1 MWKIQELS
9 EPSEARQ
16 EAQWPEGPV
25 LQKCYDSRICVMQ
38 QGEGS
43 EAGLSLRSITRDRKA
58 SHWVPVS
65 TGVYPG
71 KKREPD
77 TTVHSHPP
85 ESLPECSKK
94 PLYRITLINKVQ

>member
-43 EAGLSLRSITRDRKA
+43 EAGLSLSITRDRKA

-71 KKREPD
+71 IK
-77 TTVHSHPP
+77 
-85 ESLPECSKK
+85 ESQT
-94 PLYRITLINKVQ
+94 PLCIHTLLNLFPSAPRNHFTELR